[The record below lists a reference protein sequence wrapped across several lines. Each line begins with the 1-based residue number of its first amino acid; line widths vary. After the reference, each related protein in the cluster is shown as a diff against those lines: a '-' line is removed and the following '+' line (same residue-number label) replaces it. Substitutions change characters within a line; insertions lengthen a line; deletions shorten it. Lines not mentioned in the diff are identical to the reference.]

1 MPYLIKSKL
10 KMKAVMFL
18 KSNNKHQIA
27 IDCANVACHY
37 VYNLNNLG
45 DGLGP
50 VAAYR
55 YWKEEGHEVKVFVMQ

>member
-27 IDCANVACHY
+27 IDCANVACQY

-45 DGLGP
+45 SNSTKRVVDAGVCGT
-50 VAAYR
+50 
-55 YWKEEGHEVKVFVMQ
+55 QSSC